1 MEEEFDPTADFLARE
16 QAILG
21 ADAALFGNPIADSVK
36 AEIPPPTSVPA
47 ETFQTD
53 LFAAAPSTQTSDF
66 FAAPPATQN
75 DLFAPVPAQNDLF
88 APVTTSEAFATPSP
102 ITETVVVEEPKK
114 SQALLYHAINQGM
127 AGTI

>member
-21 ADAALFGNPIADSVK
+21 AEAALFGNPIADSVK
-36 AEIPPPTSVPA
+36 SETPA
-47 ETFQTD
+47 AVAPVETFQTD
-53 LFAAAPSTQTSDF
+53 LFAAAPVTQTEDLF
-66 FAAPPATQN
+66 GVPPSTQN

-88 APVTTSEAFATPSP
+88 APVTTSEAFATSSP
-102 ITETVVVEEPKK
+102 IAEAVVVEEPKK
-114 SQALLYHAINQGM
+114 SQALLYHKINQGL